1 MPLSRTM
8 RNSWGVSGGMSA
20 DAHVM
25 STTILTTTMA
35 VDPSSLS
42 NTKEAWTTHLSLE
55 WTLDFEKKRIFGRAR
70 HTVKKSVGASTF
82 VVDTSGGLRITK
94 ATVDGVPVE
103 PSLGKTHPVFGTPVS
118 VPVGE
123 TVEYEYETGDECT
136 AAQWLDAAQTAD
148 KEFPFLFTQCQAIHA
163 RSLFPCQ
170 DTPGAKL
177 TWDAT
182 VHAPEWATVLMSG
195 LKRGDGWSQPRP
207 TSTYLIAI
215 ICARIEKRDISK
227 RCAVW
232 AEPSVVDKALFDF
245 AQTETFLA
253 AAEEIADLPYAWGRY
268 DLVCLPPSFPYGG
281 MESQLTFVT
290 PTLLAGDRSLAGVV
304 AHEIAHSWTGNLV
317 TNATWQ
323 AFFLNEGWTRW
334 FERKIKAFVEC
345 GDVTSK
351 EAKDKIDFD
360 VALSRKALVASIK
373 VFEEAGQSHLTA
385 LVPPLDG
392 VDPDEAF
399 SLVPYEKGSGLLSYL
414 EHLVGTV
421 NFGRFF
427 QRYLRTFQDKTITA
441 ADFKT
446 FVEAELPG
454 AAVDWDAWYTLP
466 GDMPQKYPLSSTYT
480 DQVDA
485 LVAAWKSGER
495 PAAFEEWDN
504 DRRVYFLDRIAEEHL
519 DAQTLDDMDVRYKLT
534 ATTNAEIRFRAIKLL
549 LAAGVA
555 RAVDLA
561 VHMATTQGRMKFTRP
576 LYRALAQAPIPGA
589 QRAAQRAFADHQ
601 SFYHPIC
608 RKMVH
613 ADLTRLTT
621 SPRRAISTA
630 LVLLALG
637 AILLVSSTRRR

>member
-1 MPLSRTM
+1 M
-8 RNSWGVSGGMSA
+8 
-20 DAHVM
+20 
-25 STTILTTTMA
+25 
-35 VDPSSLS
+35 DPSTLS
-42 NTKEAWTTHLSLE
+42 NAHEAWTVHLSLE
-55 WTLDFEKKRIFGRAR
+55 WTLDFDRKRIFGRAR
-70 HTVKKSVGASTF
+70 HTVQSAGASTF
-82 VVDTSGGLRITK
+82 VVDTSGGLKIKRV
-94 ATVDGVPVE
+94 TVDGVVVE
-103 PSLGKTHPVFGTPVS
+103 ATRGKTHPVFGTPVS
-118 VPVGE
+118 VPLGRIVDF
-123 TVEYEYETGDECT
+123 EYETGAECT
-136 AAQWLDAAQTAD
+136 AAQWLEAAQTAD
-148 KEFPFLFTQCQAIHA
+148 KQFPYLFTQCQAIHA

-177 TWDAT
+177 TWDAK
-182 VHAPEWATVLMSG
+182 VDAPEGATVLMSG
-195 LKRGDGWSQPRP
+195 SRKGDTWKQPRP

-215 ICARIEKRDISK
+215 VCARLEKRDISK

-232 AEPSVVDKALFDF
+232 AEPSVVDAALFDF

-334 FERKIKAFVEC
+334 FERKIKALVDI
-345 GDVTSK
+345 GDLSDSR
-351 EAKDKIDFD
+351 AKDKIDFD
-360 VALSRKALVASIK
+360 VALSRKALRANIK
-373 VFEEAGQSHLTA
+373 VFDEAGQSHLTA
-385 LVPPLDG
+385 LVPPLDD

-399 SLVPYEKGSGLLSYL
+399 SLVPYEKGSGLLSYI
-414 EHLVGTV
+414 EHVVGTAK
-421 NFGRFF
+421 FGRFF
-427 QRYLRTFQDKTITA
+427 QLYLRTFQDKTITA
-441 ADFKT
+441 GDFKA
-446 FVEAELPG
+446 FVETELPE
-454 AAVDWDAWYTLP
+454 ATVDWDAWYNMP

-485 LVAAWKSGER
+485 LVAAWKQPEASGR
-495 PAAFEEWDN
+495 SDFDDWDN
-504 DRRVYFLDRIAEEHL
+504 DRRVYFLDRLAEEHL

-589 QRAAQRAFADHQ
+589 RRAAEQAFADHAN
-601 SFYHPIC
+601 FYHPIC

-613 ADLTRLTT
+613 ADLTRLPGD
-621 SPRRAISTA
+621 SRRWTTA
-630 LVLLALG
+630 L
-637 AILLVSSTRRR
+637 LLVTLGGLLLLSARRKIL